1 MKYPQLLSNL
11 RVESKVCLETFK
23 FLNLFK
29 QCLIRFWCAQIE
41 EILRNSVTSEF
52 GGVYYYSERG
62 DRLID
67 LDAFHEKLIQVAC
80 PFLCILV
87 MFVKKRGSPM
97 HVAPACIGF
106 EEGSDHFGSYVRSLS
121 LHFYKRMFPGF
132 EPVTSW
138 SQGNSFTAAPGL
150 PFYPCYVCIF

>member
-1 MKYPQLLSNL
+1 MKYPQFLSNL

-87 MFVKKRGSPM
+87 MFVKKRGQPG
-97 HVAPACIGF
+97 ACNSCLRRIG
-106 EEGSDHFGSYVRSLS
+106 GRVRPLWV
-121 LHFYKRMFPGF
+121 LCMQPFPTF
-132 EPVTSW
+132 LQEAVSW
-138 SQGNSFTAAPGL
+138 T
-150 PFYPCYVCIF
+150 

>member
-97 HVAPACIGF
+97 HVAPACIRIRGR
-106 EEGSDHFGSYVRSLS
+106 VRPLWVLCTQS
-121 LHFYKRMFPGF
+121 FPTF
-132 EPVTSW
+132 LQEAVSW
-138 SQGNSFTAAPGL
+138 
-150 PFYPCYVCIF
+150 I